1 MSKCT
6 AGSVS
11 ELNKGLK
18 QVASGGTAGGFAGR
32 TSFAYLAD
40 LKLDSGPVNV
50 IFMLVNK
57 LIKALQLDKL
67 QESNLLKIDL
77 GIIKVEALYKGNL
90 LHVNLLGLDIS
101 VGLSKKSAD
110 NKQLT
115 DLAIITIGDSSIKL
129 PCDENGLLNDND
141 AKSNISVSLIKANR
155 TKITD
160 SNVYGVSYGYD
171 VYAGGASNTKD
182 GDATDG
188 RSGGFV
194 GFNDEGL
201 LKNNNMYYCD
211 VVRGTKD
218 LVGPFSGKSELN
230 SVYEFNKQEKVE
242 GEGNNYRIYRK
253 LDKSFKEIKG
263 NNQTLNSDYEKN
275 DGWDIYTIQ
284 HMIDVKAFDTLKN
297 AVLSNGSETADL
309 KAYES
314 PAKAVLM
321 ADIKTTLN
329 TGESETPE
337 PSESQDPCDHMV
349 KLTINKVW
357 KDFDNFDHK
366 RPESITVTIS
376 RTWKDENNV
385 EHKEVV
391 SGYESYKITGS
402 ISKSTWQEV
411 IKGLPAYL
419 KVSDRTVCYYKYSVT
434 EAEIDGYTT
443 TIKTSDDGFT
453 FTITNK
459 HFPCLPNTGGFGN
472 YLL

>member
-1 MSKCT
+1 MDIFGSHIDECSVSGTSDGYTVQSQNGEEQIAGGFIGYANLARMSKCT
-6 AGSVS
+6 AGSVD

-50 IFMLVNK
+50 IFKLVNE
-57 LIKALQLDKL
+57 LIKALYLDKV
-67 QESNLLKIDL
+67 QDSDFLKINL
-77 GIIKVEALYKGNL
+77 GIIKVEALYKGKL

-101 VGLSKKSAD
+101 VGLSKKSTD
-110 NKQLT
+110 NSQQT

-171 VYAGGASNTKD
+171 VYAGGANNNTD
-182 GDATDG
+182 GTATDG

-211 VVRGTKD
+211 VVRGTSN
-218 LVGPFSGKSELN
+218 LVGPFSGKSQLN
-230 SVYEFNKQEKVE
+230 SVYDFNKLEKVE
-242 GEGNNYRIYRK
+242 GEENNYRIYRK
-253 LDKSFKEIKG
+253 LDKSFNEIKG
-263 NNQTLNSDYEKN
+263 NNQKLNSDYEN
-275 DGWDIYTIQ
+275 NGDWNIYTIK
-284 HMIDVKAFDTLKN
+284 HMDIVKAFNNLEN
-297 AVLSNGSETADL
+297 AVLSNGSETANL

-314 PAKAVLM
+314 SAKAVLM
-321 ADIKTTLN
+321 ADTKTTLN

-337 PSESQDPCDHMV
+337 PSESQDPCDKLV

-366 RPESITVTIS
+366 RPYSITVTIS
-376 RTWKDENNV
+376 RTWKDATG
-385 EHKEVV
+385 KEQTQTVPN
-391 SGYESYKITGS
+391 YESYRITGS
-402 ISKSTWQEV
+402 INKSTWQEV
-411 IKGLPAYL
+411 IKVKWYP
-419 KVSDRTVCYYKYSVT
+419 
-434 EAEIDGYTT
+434 
-443 TIKTSDDGFT
+443 
-453 FTITNK
+453 
-459 HFPCLPNTGGFGN
+459 
-472 YLL
+472 